1 VTSPKTIGIA
11 GAGVAGRLL
20 ALELAERGCRITLV
34 DRDEPA
40 GTQSCTHV
48 GAGMLAPW
56 CELEHA
62 SNLVFHLGQASL
74 AGWVALKKNL
84 PAPLQIEF
92 NGSLVTAHPSDRA
105 DLERLRRT
113 LLNKPQADGMDVID
127 GNRLGELE
135 PALAGRFQEGL
146 FFPAEGHVNNR
157 ELLASTTQ
165 ALQAH
170 PRIDWISGQEVDEC
184 RPGVLRTGSRD
195 QTFDWV
201 ADCRGLGARKALHQ
215 LRGVRGEL
223 MYLEAPEVQLHRPVR
238 LMHPRHP
245 IYIVPRGKNLFVV
258 GATSIESDDAR
269 PVTVRS
275 ALELLSAAY
284 TLHSGFAEA
293 AIVEQI
299 SERRPAFPDNEPR
312 LTHQPR
318 LLQINGLYRH
328 GFLMAPALIQ
338 RAADLLLENKRD
350 EACPSLYHEEDLC
363 KSA

>member
-1 VTSPKTIGIA
+1 MSSPKTIGIA

-20 ALELAERGCRITLV
+20 ALDLAERGGSITLL

-40 GTQSCTHV
+40 GTQSCTHA

-56 CELEHA
+56 CELETA
-62 SNLVFHLGQASL
+62 SDLVFHLGHASM
-74 AGWVALKKNL
+74 AGWAALKKTL
-84 PAPLQIEF
+84 PGPLQIEC

-105 DLERLRRT
+105 DLERLRTT
-113 LLNKPQADGMDVID
+113 LLNKPQAQGMEIID
-127 GNRLGELE
+127 GNRLGDLE

-146 FFPAEGHVNNR
+146 FFPEEGHVNNR

-165 ALQAH
+165 ALQQH
-170 PRIDWISGQEVDEC
+170 PRIDWISGQAVDACE
-184 RPGVLRTGSRD
+184 PGVLRTGSRD
-195 QTFDWV
+195 RTFDWV
-201 ADCRGLGARKALHQ
+201 VDCRGLGANNALPK

-223 MYLEAPEVQLHRPVR
+223 LYVEAPEVHLHRPVR

-245 IYIVPRGKNLFVV
+245 IYIVPRGHDLFVV
-258 GATSIESDDAR
+258 GATSIESNDAR

-293 AIVEQI
+293 AIVELVCG
-299 SERRPAFPDNEPR
+299 RRPAFPDNEPR
-312 LTHQPR
+312 LIHQPG

-328 GFLMAPALIQ
+328 GFLMAPALVQ
-338 RAADLLLENKRD
+338 RAADLLLENKQD
-350 EACPSLYHEEDLC
+350 EACPTLYHKEDLC
-363 KSA
+363 KSV